1 MSVRCVPY
9 AGRMVESP
17 PLHDP
22 AFWAG
27 DPYPWFAA
35 LRSEDPVHLVD
46 GPAGRFWAVTRH
58 ADVLAISKNPV
69 TFCSGKG
76 VLLTDLTRPMLST
89 DSILYLDPP
98 QHSKHRKLVS
108 PSLSVRRVA
117 ELEGRVRSIVT
128 ELLDAV
134 PADEAVNVVDALAA
148 PLPLMVIA
156 ELVGVPRSDL
166 ADFRRWSDAVIEAA
180 SEFTEE
186 VMLLAAELFGYIDAI
201 VQDRHKRS
209 KDDLVSVLA
218 HGTVDGEAV
227 SDVDINM
234 FVLSLLVAGN
244 ETTRTLISNGLLALH
259 RHPDQRAL
267 LAADRSAIPDGV
279 EELLR
284 WEAPIMS
291 FCRTA
296 TRDAELSGT
305 RIAEGDY
312 VVMLYQSANR
322 DEAAFG
328 PTADQLDVTRSPN
341 PHTSFGYAEHYC
353 LGAGLARLEARIL
366 FEELLARWPDYEVA
380 GDVVR
385 QPSRLVRGITDL
397 PLVLQP

>member
-1 MSVRCVPY
+1 
-9 AGRMVESP
+9 MVDSP

-22 AFWAG
+22 EFWAG

-35 LRSEDPVHLVD
+35 LRADDPVHLVD

-58 ADVLAISKNPV
+58 ADVLAMSKDPA

-76 VLLTDLTRPMLST
+76 VLLTDLVRPVLST
-89 DSILYLDPP
+89 DSIIYMDPP

-117 ELEGRVRSIVT
+117 ELEDRIRAIAT

-134 PADEAVNVVDALAA
+134 PADAPVNIVDAFAA

-166 ADFRRWSDAVIEAA
+166 GDFRRWSDAAITAA
-180 SEFTEE
+180 SDSTDKSMHE
-186 VMLLAAELFGYIDAI
+186 AAELFGYIDAI
-201 VQDRHKRS
+201 VQDRHQLAQ
-209 KDDLVSVLA
+209 DDLVSLLA
-218 HGTVDGEAV
+218 HSTVDGEAV
-227 SDVDINM
+227 SDLDINM

-259 RHPDQRAL
+259 QHPDQRAL
-267 LAADRSAIPDGV
+267 LAADRAAIPDGV

-296 TRDAELSGT
+296 TRDTELSGT
-305 RIAEGDY
+305 PIAEGDY

-322 DEAAFG
+322 DESVFG
-328 PTADQLDVTRSPN
+328 PTADRLDVTRSPN

-353 LGAGLARLEARIL
+353 MGAGLARLEARIL
-366 FEELLARWPDYEVA
+366 FEELLARWPAYELA

-397 PLVLQP
+397 PLILQP